1 MNKTRFTKDVARAL
15 LQKLSTDDDFRAA
28 FQANPRAALQQLG
41 HVTPA
46 ENRGVRGRDPVVELE
61 TLEGGLASKE
71 KIAAE
76 SERMLATFDADAQ
89 GGPVFTQ
96 FDLCAG

>member
-1 MNKTRFTKDVARAL
+1 MSKTRFTKDVARAL
-15 LQKLSTDDDFRAA
+15 LQKLSTDDGFRAD
-28 FQANPRAALQQLG
+28 FQANPRAALKRLG
-41 HVTPA
+41 HETPA
-46 ENRGVRGRDPVVELE
+46 ENHGVRGRDPVVELE
-61 TLEGGLASKE
+61 NLKGGLASKE

-76 SERMLATFDADAQ
+76 TEAMLATFEADAQ